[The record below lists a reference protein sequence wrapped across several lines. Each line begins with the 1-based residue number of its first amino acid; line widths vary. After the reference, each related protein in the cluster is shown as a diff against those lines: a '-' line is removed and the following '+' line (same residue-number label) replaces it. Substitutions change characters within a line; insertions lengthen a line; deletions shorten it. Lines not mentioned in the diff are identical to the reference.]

1 MEGFLTSGVPNTYAP
16 AMSQGNDPGGRGIT
30 AALAEFV
37 VGTRFEDLPPVVVA
51 QAKRCILDC
60 LGVALR
66 GGEEPLAKAQEAML
80 ERAAP
85 RGPATVWASARRTG
99 ILEAALAN
107 GCLGHALDFDDTYQP
122 VPIHPSGPLVPALF
136 ALAETMPCTGKQV
149 LAAFATGCE
158 ASIRIG
164 LALGRSHIEKGWH
177 GTGTFGTFGAAAGA
191 GRLLGLDAERLTHAL
206 GIASVQAAGLIRAAV
221 GTMCKPLHAGKAAMN
236 GLLAACLARDGFTGP
251 PEILTDKQ
259 CFGELFG
266 GETLVPGRAVEGLG
280 QRYEMLNISFKP
292 YACCSQT
299 HATADAV
306 RALREAHGLKADDV
320 ESITLTVNPV
330 AANVA
335 GIPRPAGS
343 LEGKFS
349 LAYVAALALA
359 GDPLGIPG
367 FENSRV
373 TRPDLQ
379 AVCSRVTLEVKP
391 GMGDVETHATVVTKE
406 GRRLTHYVAEA
417 RGNPGNPLSDDEIR
431 AKFLDLAEPI
441 LGTRRARRL
450 MRGVLSLEAAADA
463 GAVARLTGLPAGHK
477 AGLPPGGKAGLPP
490 VSKAGLRAARTR

>member
-1 MEGFLTSGVPNTYAP
+1 MTPHLDREASGPT
-16 AMSQGNDPGGRGIT
+16 R
-30 AALAEFV
+30 ALADFV
-37 VGTRFEDLPPVVVA
+37 VRTRFEGLPAAVVA
-51 QAKRCILDC
+51 QAKRCLLDC

-66 GGEEPLAKAQEAML
+66 GGEEPLAKAQAALL

-85 RGPATVWASARRTG
+85 RGPATVWASVRRTG

-107 GCLGHALDFDDTYQP
+107 GTLGHALDFDDTYQP
-122 VPIHPSGPLVPALF
+122 VPIHPSAPLVPALF
-136 ALAETMPCTGKQV
+136 ALAETMPCSGKDV
-149 LAAFATGCE
+149 LAAFAAGCE

-191 GRLLGLDAERLTHAL
+191 GKLLGLDVGRMVHAL
-206 GIASVQAAGLIRAAV
+206 GIASVQAAGVIRAAV

-251 PEILTDKQ
+251 AEILTDKQ

-266 GETLVPGRAVEGLG
+266 GDTLVPGRAVDGLG

-299 HATADAV
+299 HPTADAV
-306 RALREAHGLKADDV
+306 RALRETHGLTPDRV
-320 ESITLTVNPV
+320 ESIALTVNPV

-335 GIPRPAGS
+335 GIARPTGS
-343 LEGKFS
+343 AEAKFS

-359 GDPLGIPG
+359 GEPPGIAG
-367 FENSRV
+367 FEPSRV
-373 TRPDLQ
+373 TQPDLQ
-379 AVCSRVTLEVKP
+379 ALCSRVTLEVKP
-391 GMGDVETHATVVTKE
+391 GMGDVETHATIVTKD
-406 GRRLTHYVAEA
+406 GRRLTHYVPVA
-417 RGNPGNPLSDDEIR
+417 RGNPENPLPDDEIR

-450 MRGVLSLEAAADA
+450 MRAVLSLEAAEDA
-463 GAVARLTGLPAGHK
+463 GAVAKLAGLPA
-477 AGLPPGGKAGLPP
+477 A
-490 VSKAGLRAARTR
+490 RAR

>member
-1 MEGFLTSGVPNTYAP
+1 MTGERATTYAP
-16 AMSQGNDPGGRGIT
+16 GMSQGSEPGGRGIT

-37 VGTRFEDLPPVVVA
+37 VGTRFEGLPAAVVA

-60 LGVALR
+60 LGVAIR
-66 GGEEPLAKAQEAML
+66 GGEEPLAKAQAALL

-85 RGPATVWASARRTG
+85 RGPATVWAGRRRTG

-107 GCLGHALDFDDTYQP
+107 GTLGHALDFDDTYQP
-122 VPIHPSGPLVPALF
+122 VPIHSSAPLVPALF
-136 ALAETMPCTGKQV
+136 ALAETIPCNGKDL
-149 LAAFATGCE
+149 LAAFAAGCE

-164 LALGRSHIEKGWH
+164 LAVGRSHIEKGWH

-191 GRLLGLDAERLTHAL
+191 GRLLGLDAGRLAQAL

-266 GETLVPGRAVEGLG
+266 GPTLVPERAVDGLG
-280 QRYEMLNISFKP
+280 RRYEMLNISFKP

-306 RALREAHGLKADDV
+306 RALRGAHNLTPDGV

-335 GIPRPAGS
+335 GIPRPTGS
-343 LEGKFS
+343 AEGKFS

-359 GDPLGIPG
+359 GEPLGIAGFDPG
-367 FENSRV
+367 RV
-373 TRPDLQ
+373 ARPALQ
-379 AVCSRVTLEVKP
+379 ALCSRVTLEVKP
-391 GMGDVETHATVVTKE
+391 GMGDVETQATIVTKD
-406 GRRLTHYVAEA
+406 GRRLAHYVPEA
-417 RGNPGNPLSDDEIR
+417 RGNPGNPLTDDEIR
-431 AKFLDLAEPI
+431 AKFLDLAGPV
-441 LGTRRARRL
+441 LGPRRARRL
-450 MRGVLSLEAAADA
+450 MRAVLALETAENA
-463 GAVARLTGLPAGHK
+463 GAVARLAGLPASR
-477 AGLPPGGKAGLPP
+477 P
-490 VSKAGLRAARTR
+490 R